1 MKRVIQKPER
11 EQQKANGNKRR
22 EHRTG
27 EQETDEPTKK
37 NEAENQ
43 DLCCIQELIRYAAS
57 SWNERTTW
65 TMFCISLLRGLEKKL
80 TAVFCVE

>member
-1 MKRVIQKPER
+1 MKRVIQKLEE

-27 EQETDEPTKK
+27 EQETDEPMKK
-37 NEAENQ
+37 NQTENQ

-65 TMFCISLLRGLEKKL
+65 TMFCISLLRGLEKKFDSCFL
-80 TAVFCVE
+80 C